1 MRNKKRPKYIEKQL
15 SEINDILR
23 SIRLKFDD
31 KYNNDLFN
39 SAKEYDMYMSNTAI
53 QRQVED
59 LKNCVNKILNEF

>member
-15 SEINDILR
+15 SEINDILH

-39 SAKEYDMYMSNTAI
+39 YSKGTVRYVRFINKNLQI
-53 QRQVED
+53 QSSIPVGGE
-59 LKNCVNKILNEF
+59 VI